1 MFKLKPSCKD
11 YIWGGH
17 RLVEEFGKEYDG
29 NVLAETWELSC
40 HPDGPSVIAN
50 GAWEGKTLQQ
60 YIEEAGK
67 EVLGTNCQRFREFPV
82 LIKLIDAK
90 DNLSIQVHPD
100 NRYALQH
107 EQQYGKTEMWYVV
120 DAKEGAFLYYGFKH
134 EISEEEFR
142 ERIENHT
149 LLEVLNAVPVKKG
162 DVLFIEAGTIHAIGK
177 DILIAEIQQNSNV
190 TYRVYDYGRIGKD
203 GKPRELHIDQAI
215 AVTNRTLPKAN
226 AKAYPHIASSD
237 YFVVDKLTLD
247 GTRTKTLSGTVSE
260 ASFVSILFLDG
271 AGTIENSGE
280 KMNYKKGDSFFLPA
294 GSGDYRISGQCD
306 ALITTVGEK
315 KDLIR
320 IGIDIGGTSTKIG
333 LADAENK
340 LLATGKV
347 ETDYTKSPKELIGEI
362 AAGVLRLLDENDIV
376 MDQCS
381 GVGIGVPGTVNRKN
395 GEVLYSNN
403 LKWENINLAE
413 EMGRY
418 LPLPIR
424 IANDADCATLGEA
437 AAGAGKGYDNLVMLT
452 LGTGVGGGVII
463 NGKLF
468 TGSLQGGSELGHI
481 VIKDK
486 GRACTCGRKGCLEAY
501 ASATAMRQSA
511 AEVYGNPM
519 EPLDIFQ
526 AAKDNDKEAQKI
538 VEQYIE
544 DLGTGIINI
553 VNIFRPEILLLGG
566 GIAAQ
571 GEVLLKPI
579 RERMKKECFGG
590 NHGEI
595 PEIRIASLGNEAGM
609 IGAASLV

>member
-1 MFKLKPSCKD
+1 
-11 YIWGGH
+11 
-17 RLVEEFGKEYDG
+17 
-29 NVLAETWELSC
+29 
-40 HPDGPSVIAN
+40 
-50 GAWEGKTLQQ
+50 
-60 YIEEAGK
+60 
-67 EVLGTNCQRFREFPV
+67 
-82 LIKLIDAK
+82 
-90 DNLSIQVHPD
+90 
-100 NRYALQH
+100 
-107 EQQYGKTEMWYVV
+107 
-120 DAKEGAFLYYGFKH
+120 
-134 EISEEEFR
+134 
-142 ERIENHT
+142 
-149 LLEVLNAVPVKKG
+149 
-162 DVLFIEAGTIHAIGK
+162 
-177 DILIAEIQQNSNV
+177 
-190 TYRVYDYGRIGKD
+190 
-203 GKPRELHIDQAI
+203 
-215 AVTNRTLPKAN
+215 
-226 AKAYPHIASSD
+226 
-237 YFVVDKLTLD
+237 
-247 GTRTKTLSGTVSE
+247 
-260 ASFVSILFLDG
+260 
-271 AGTIENSGE
+271 
-280 KMNYKKGDSFFLPA
+280 
-294 GSGDYRISGQCD
+294 
-306 ALITTVGEK
+306 LITTVGEK

>member
-29 NVLAETWELSC
+29 EILAETWELSC
-40 HPDGPSVIAN
+40 HPDGPSVIEN
-50 GAWEGKTLQQ
+50 GTWAGKTLQE
-60 YIEEAGK
+60 YIEEAGR
-67 EVLGTNCQRFREFPV
+67 EVLGTNCRRFREFPI

-90 DNLSIQVHPD
+90 DNLSIQVHPN

-107 EQQYGKTEMWYVV
+107 EQQYGKTEMWYIV
-120 DAKEGAFLYYGFKH
+120 DAKEGSFLYYGFKE

-142 ERIENHT
+142 ERIENNT

-162 DVLFIEAGTIHAIGK
+162 DILFIEAGTIHAIGK

-203 GKPRELHIDQAI
+203 GKQRELHVDQAI
-215 AVTNRTLPKAN
+215 AVTNRAPAKEN
-226 AKAYPHIASSD
+226 AKEHPHIAECD
-237 YFVVDKLTLD
+237 YFTVDKLNLD
-247 GTRTKTLSGTVSE
+247 GTITKAVSGTVSE

-271 AGTIENSGE
+271 EGIIESNGE
-280 KMNYKKGDSFFLPA
+280 KLRYKKGDSFFLPA
-294 GSGDYRISGQCD
+294 GSGAYSIIGQCD

-320 IGIDIGGTSTKIG
+320 VGIDIGGTSTKIG
-333 LADAENK
+333 LVDSENK

-347 ETDYTKSPKELIGEI
+347 VTDYTKSPRELIGEI
-362 AAGVLRLLDENDIV
+362 AAGVLKLLDENSMVIE
-376 MDQCS
+376 QCR

-403 LKWENINLAE
+403 LKWENIKLAE

-418 LPLPIR
+418 LPLPIN

-437 AAGAGKGYDNLVMLT
+437 AVGVGKGYENLVMLT
-452 LGTGVGGGVII
+452 LGTGVGGGIII

-468 TGSLQGGSELGHI
+468 TGSRQGGSELGHV
-481 VIKDK
+481 VIKEN
-486 GRACTCGRKGCLEAY
+486 GRTCTCGRKGCLEAY

-511 AEVYGNPM
+511 AEVYGKPM
-519 EPLDIFQ
+519 EPLDLFQ
-526 AAKDNDKEAQKI
+526 AAQNNDKAAQKI
-538 VEQYIE
+538 VEQYME

-553 VNIFRPEILLLGG
+553 VNIFRPEMILLGG

-579 RERMKKECFGG
+579 QERMEKECFGG
-590 NHGEI
+590 CHGEV
-595 PEIRIASLGNEAGM
+595 PEIKIAALGNEAGM